1 MIGKARPR
9 SGFLHLSGYKY
20 TMPQSLPVSASLN
33 SNTLLVVV
41 TTLPNAGAA
50 KEMAY
55 SLVEKKLAACVQLMG
70 DIQSI
75 YPWEGKI
82 CEEQEVLL
90 SAKTTDSKWLEILS
104 FIQSTHPYDLPEI
117 MAFSPEQFE
126 SQYSKWVESE
136 VNSKA

>member
-1 MIGKARPR
+1 
-9 SGFLHLSGYKY
+9 
-20 TMPQSLPVSASLN
+20 MPQSLPVSASLN

-70 DIQSI
+70 VIQSI
-75 YPWEGKI
+75 YTWEGKI

-90 SAKTTDSKWLEILS
+90 SAKTTDSKWSEILL

-126 SQYSKWVESE
+126 SQYGKWVESE